1 MIPFGTRQ
9 MAISVGRRQFLS
21 VFGGAAVVWPLAAR
35 AQQSGVPVVGFLHA
49 GSPEPNAAFVAAFLK
64 GLTETG
70 FVEGRNVTV
79 EYRWAAGRLDRLPEM
94 AADLIHRHVA
104 VISTPLSTQATLAA
118 KAATSTIPIV
128 FGSGGDPIAL
138 GLVTSFSR
146 PGANVTGVAFMSAQL
161 GSKRLG
167 VLHDLL
173 PAAVHFAVLGN
184 SHGALTDA
192 TVADVKA
199 SAGALGMSVEFVYAS
214 TENEIE
220 VAFATLTQNHADALL
235 IAPDEFFTAHMVQ
248 LADASLHHGIPS
260 TYVIS
265 QFAKVGGLMSY
276 GPDFVDA
283 YRQVGIYTGRILKGE
298 NPADIPVEQ
307 PTKFEF
313 VINLRTARALGLTIP
328 QQVLLLADEVIE

>member
-1 MIPFGTRQ
+1 

-94 AADLIHRHVA
+94 AADLIHRNVA

-161 GSKRLG
+161 GPKRLG

-173 PAAVHFAVLGN
+173 PAAAHFAVLGN
-184 SHGALTDA
+184 PHGALTDA

-199 SAGALGMSVEFVYAS
+199 SAGTLGMSVEFVYAS

-248 LADASLHHGIPS
+248 LADGSLHHGIPS

-298 NPADIPVEQ
+298 NPGDIPVEQ

>member
-1 MIPFGTRQ
+1 
-9 MAISVGRRQFLS
+9 MAIDIGRRQLIA
-21 VFGGAAVVWPLAAR
+21 VLGCAAVAWPLGAR
-35 AQQSGVPVVGFLHA
+35 AQEAGAPVIGFLHA
-49 GSPEPNAAFVAAFLK
+49 GSPEPNAAFVAAFRK
-64 GLTETG
+64 GLAETG
-70 FVEGRNVTV
+70 FVEGQNVTV
-79 EYRWAAGRLDRLPEM
+79 EYHWAGGQLGRLPEL
-94 AADLIHRHVA
+94 AADLVQRHVA

-118 KAATSTIPIV
+118 KAATTTIPIV

-138 GLVTSFSR
+138 GLVSSFSR

-161 GSKRLG
+161 GPKRLG

-173 PAAVHFAVLGN
+173 PAAAHFAVLGN
-184 SHGALTDA
+184 SHSALTDA
-192 TVADVKA
+192 TVTDVRA
-199 SAGALGMSVEFVYAS
+199 SVGALGMSVEFVYAS
-214 TENEIE
+214 TESEIE
-220 VAFATLTQNHADALL
+220 AAFATLAQNRADALL
-235 IAPDEFFTAHMVQ
+235 IAPDEFFTAHMAQ
-248 LADASLHHGIPS
+248 LAEASLRHGIPS

-298 NPADIPVEQ
+298 NPGDIPVEQ

-313 VINLRTARALGLTIP
+313 VINLKTAKALGLTIP

>member
-1 MIPFGTRQ
+1 
-9 MAISVGRRQFLS
+9 MAIGIGRRQFISAL
-21 VFGGAAVVWPLAAR
+21 GGAAATWPLGAR

-70 FVEGRNVTV
+70 FVEGQNVTV

>member
-1 MIPFGTRQ
+1 

-94 AADLIHRHVA
+94 AADLIHRNVA

-161 GSKRLG
+161 GPKRLG

-173 PAAVHFAVLGN
+173 PAAAHFAVLGN
-184 SHGALTDA
+184 PHGALTDA

-199 SAGALGMSVEFVYAS
+199 SAGTLGMSVEFVYAS

-298 NPADIPVEQ
+298 NPGDIPVEQ